1 VIPSSSSTVE
11 VYMAQR
17 RPLNEQ
23 VMVITGASS
32 GIGLATARM
41 VAARGAKVVLAAR
54 DEAELEGIVGDITAR
69 GGAALAVTADV
80 ANPDDVERIGER
92 AIGSFGRIDTWFN
105 NAGVSVYGK
114 LLDVPLDDQRRVF
127 ETNFWGVVLGS
138 RTAVRLMRAEGGV
151 LINMGS
157 IVSDRAV
164 PLQGI
169 YAASKHAIKAYTDTL
184 RMELEHDRVPVAVT
198 LIKPGAIDTP
208 YYQHAKNYMSEEPA
222 PPPPVYSADTV
233 ARAVCAC
240 AERPVRDITIGG
252 GGRMI
257 ATMGA
262 LAPRLTDL
270 VMERT
275 MFRQQKS
282 GRPNDHLDSLH
293 TTSANGEESGG
304 YEGHVMQSS
313 AYTRAMLSDVG
324 RALPFLALGAG
335 VAAAVTAAR
344 RH

>member
-1 VIPSSSSTVE
+1 
-11 VYMAQR
+11 MAQR
-17 RPLNEQ
+17 KPLKEQ
-23 VMVITGASS
+23 VVVITGASS

-41 VAARGAKVVLAAR
+41 AAARGAKVVLAAR
-54 DEAELEGIVGDITAR
+54 DEAELEGLVGEITAS
-69 GGAALAVTADV
+69 GGEAVAVAADV
-80 ANPDDVERIGER
+80 AVPEEVERIGER
-92 AIGSFGRIDTWFN
+92 AMNSFGRIDTWFN

-114 LLDVPLDDQRRVF
+114 LMDVPLEDQRRVF
-127 ETNFWGVVLGS
+127 DTNFWGVVHGS
-138 RTAVRLMRAEGGV
+138 RTAVRFMRTDGGV

-184 RMELEHDRVPVAVT
+184 RMELEHDRAPIAVT
-198 LIKPGAIDTP
+198 LVKPGAIDTP

-233 ARAVCAC
+233 ARAVCEC
-240 AERPVRDITIGG
+240 AARPVRDITIGG

-257 ATMGA
+257 ATMGS
-262 LAPRLTDL
+262 LAPRMTDL
-270 VMERT
+270 YMERT
-275 MFRQQKS
+275 MFGQQKS
-282 GRPNDHLDSLH
+282 GRPNDHRDSLH
-293 TTSANGEESGG
+293 ATSDNGKQSGG

-335 VAAAVTAAR
+335 VAAAVSATRSR
-344 RH
+344 RHH

>member
-1 VIPSSSSTVE
+1 MGSRKQLS
-11 VYMAQR
+11 
-17 RPLNEQ
+17 EQ

-41 VAARGAKVVLAAR
+41 AAARGAKVVLAAR
-54 DEAELEGIVGDITAR
+54 DEAELNDIVSEINAR
-69 GGAALAVTADV
+69 GGDALAVSADV
-80 ANPDDVERIGER
+80 ANPEDVERIGER
-92 AIGSFGRIDTWFN
+92 ATGRFGRIDTWFN

-114 LLDVPLDDQRRVF
+114 LVDVPLEDQRRVF
-127 ETNFWGVVLGS
+127 DTNFWGVVHGS
-138 RTAVRLMRAEGGV
+138 RTAVRFMRTTGGV

-184 RMELEHDRVPVAVT
+184 RMELEHDRVPLAVV

-222 PPPPVYSADTV
+222 PPPPVYSPDTV

-257 ATMGA
+257 ATMGS

-270 VMERT
+270 YMERA
-275 MFRQQKS
+275 MFRQQRS
-282 GRPNDHLDSLH
+282 GRPNDHRDSLH
-293 TTSANGEESGG
+293 VTSENGEESGG

-324 RALPFLALGAG
+324 RALPFLALGASL
-335 VAAAVTAAR
+335 AAAVNATRAR
-344 RH
+344 RQN

>member
-1 VIPSSSSTVE
+1 
-11 VYMAQR
+11 
-17 RPLNEQ
+17 LKEQ

-41 VAARGAKVVLAAR
+41 AAARGAKVVLAAR
-54 DEAELEGIVGDITAR
+54 DVAELQGVVGEITAS
-69 GGAALAVTADV
+69 GGEAIAVAADV
-80 ANPDDVERIGER
+80 AAPEDVERIGER
-92 AIGSFGRIDTWFN
+92 AMNSFGRIDTWFN

-127 ETNFWGVVLGS
+127 DTNFWGVVHGS
-138 RTAVRLMRAEGGV
+138 RTAVRFMRTGGGV

-184 RMELEHDRVPVAVT
+184 RMELEHDRAPIAVT

-233 ARAVCAC
+233 ARAVCEC
-240 AERPVRDITIGG
+240 AARPVRDITIGG

-257 ATMGA
+257 ATMGS

-270 VMERT
+270 YMERT
-275 MFRQQKS
+275 MFAQQKS
-282 GRPNDHLDSLH
+282 RRPNDHRDSLH
-293 TTSANGEESGG
+293 STSDNGEQSGG

-324 RALPFLALGAG
+324 RALPFLALGAS
-335 VAAAVTAAR
+335 VAAAVSATRKR
-344 RH
+344 RHH

>member
-1 VIPSSSSTVE
+1 
-11 VYMAQR
+11 
-17 RPLNEQ
+17 
-23 VMVITGASS
+23 
-32 GIGLATARM
+32 
-41 VAARGAKVVLAAR
+41 
-54 DEAELEGIVGDITAR
+54 
-69 GGAALAVTADV
+69 
-80 ANPDDVERIGER
+80 
-92 AIGSFGRIDTWFN
+92 
-105 NAGVSVYGK
+105 
-114 LLDVPLDDQRRVF
+114 
-127 ETNFWGVVLGS
+127 
-138 RTAVRLMRAEGGV
+138 MRADGGV

-270 VMERT
+270 VMDARCSGSRRAAGRTITWTACTRPARMARSPAVRGARHAVERLHARHVVRRRT
-275 MFRQQKS
+275 RAAVHRARGGSRRGRNSGEATLRGS
-282 GRPNDHLDSLH
+282 GR
-293 TTSANGEESGG
+293 G
-304 YEGHVMQSS
+304 
-313 AYTRAMLSDVG
+313 
-324 RALPFLALGAG
+324 
-335 VAAAVTAAR
+335 
-344 RH
+344 

>member
-1 VIPSSSSTVE
+1 
-11 VYMAQR
+11 
-17 RPLNEQ
+17 LKEQ

-41 VAARGAKVVLAAR
+41 AATRGAKVVLAAR
-54 DEAELEGIVGDITAR
+54 DEAELQGLVSEITAS
-69 GGAALAVTADV
+69 GGEAIAVAADV
-80 ANPDDVERIGER
+80 AAPEDVERIGER
-92 AIGSFGRIDTWFN
+92 AMNSFGRIDTWFN

-114 LLDVPLDDQRRVF
+114 LMDVPLDDQRRVF
-127 ETNFWGVVLGS
+127 DTNFWGVVHGS
-138 RTAVRLMRAEGGV
+138 RTAVRFMRTGGGV

-184 RMELEHDRVPVAVT
+184 RMELEHDRAPIAVT

-233 ARAVCAC
+233 ARAVCEC
-240 AERPVRDITIGG
+240 AARPVRDITIGG

-257 ATMGA
+257 ATMGS

-270 VMERT
+270 YMERT
-275 MFRQQKS
+275 MFAQQKS
-282 GRPNDHLDSLH
+282 RRPNDHRDSLH
-293 TTSANGEESGG
+293 STSDNGEQSGG

-324 RALPFLALGAG
+324 RALPFLALGAS
-335 VAAAVTAAR
+335 VAAAVSATRNR
-344 RH
+344 RHN

>member
-1 VIPSSSSTVE
+1 
-11 VYMAQR
+11 
-17 RPLNEQ
+17 LKEQ

-41 VAARGAKVVLAAR
+41 AATRGAKVVLAAR
-54 DEAELEGIVGDITAR
+54 DEAELQGLVSEITAS
-69 GGAALAVTADV
+69 GGEAIAVAADV
-80 ANPDDVERIGER
+80 AAPEDVERIGER
-92 AIGSFGRIDTWFN
+92 AMNSFGRIDTWFN

-114 LLDVPLDDQRRVF
+114 LMDVPLDDQRRVF
-127 ETNFWGVVLGS
+127 DTNFWGVVHGS
-138 RTAVRLMRAEGGV
+138 RTAVRFMRTGGGV

-184 RMELEHDRVPVAVT
+184 RMELEHDRAPIAVT

-222 PPPPVYSADTV
+222 PPPPVYSAETV
-233 ARAVCAC
+233 ARAVCEC
-240 AERPVRDITIGG
+240 AARPVRDISIGG

-257 ATMGA
+257 ATMGS

-270 VMERT
+270 YMERT
-275 MFRQQKS
+275 MFAQQKS
-282 GRPNDHLDSLH
+282 RRPNDHRDSLH
-293 TTSANGEESGG
+293 STSDNGEQSGG

-324 RALPFLALGAG
+324 RALPFLALGAS
-335 VAAAVTAAR
+335 VAAAVSATRNR
-344 RH
+344 RHN

>member
-1 VIPSSSSTVE
+1 
-11 VYMAQR
+11 MAQR

-198 LIKPGAIDTP
+198 LIKPGAIDT
-208 YYQHAKNYMSEEPA
+208 
-222 PPPPVYSADTV
+222 
-233 ARAVCAC
+233 R
-240 AERPVRDITIGG
+240 
-252 GGRMI
+252 
-257 ATMGA
+257 
-262 LAPRLTDL
+262 
-270 VMERT
+270 
-275 MFRQQKS
+275 
-282 GRPNDHLDSLH
+282 
-293 TTSANGEESGG
+293 TTS
-304 YEGHVMQSS
+304 M
-313 AYTRAMLSDVG
+313 
-324 RALPFLALGAG
+324 
-335 VAAAVTAAR
+335 R
-344 RH
+344 RTT